1 MEVVTDIHMVL
12 EQLAAMR
19 ETLSPLYFITKAIFL
34 MYSLDL
40 RYDNSAGSFLLHR
53 LFLRACFDRFL
64 FEGGV
69 VSK

>member
-19 ETLSPLYFITKAIFL
+19 ETLLPLYFITKAIFL

-40 RYDNSAGSFLLHR
+40 RYDNSAGSFLHR

-64 FEGGV
+64 FERGV

>member
-12 EQLAAMR
+12 EQLAAMG

-53 LFLRACFDRFL
+53 LFLRASFHRFL
-64 FEGGV
+64 FGGGV